1 MQEASFKTKDA
12 ERREYKQ
19 KHGIM
24 TQEERDQIM
33 KANAG
38 KARPESGN

>member
-1 MQEASFKTKDA
+1 MQEGSFKIKDA
-12 ERREYKQ
+12 ERREYKS

-24 TQEERDQIM
+24 TQEERDALM

>member
-1 MQEASFKTKDA
+1 MQETSFKTKDA

-24 TQEERDQIM
+24 TQEERDAIM

-38 KARPESGN
+38 KAKSDGGN